1 MAAWFLLFYLLASK
15 TASKTVEVG
24 NVTHTY
30 SYQLVVE
37 SRAISSEIE
46 RIIISKAIAESIS
59 PELLLRIAKCESSLN
74 PNAKNPNSTAS
85 GLFQFLTSTFIH
97 YAQAYELPLEKN
109 NPEIQAELAAKMI
122 KDGGIIHWYASRNCW
137 E

>member
-1 MAAWFLLFYLLASK
+1 MAAWLILFYLLSYK
-15 TASKTVEVG
+15 TASKTLEVKNG
-24 NVTHTY
+24 VSTY
-30 SYQLVVE
+30 SEQFVYE
-37 SRAISSEIE
+37 GRAVSNEIE